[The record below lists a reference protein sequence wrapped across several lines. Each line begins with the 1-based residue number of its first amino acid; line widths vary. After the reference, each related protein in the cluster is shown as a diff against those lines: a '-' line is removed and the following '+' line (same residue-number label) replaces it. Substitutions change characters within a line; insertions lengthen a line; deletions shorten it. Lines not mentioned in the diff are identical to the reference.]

1 MGKDVRFDGRV
12 AIVTGAGQ
20 GLGRCHAL
28 LLAARGAKVVV
39 NDLGGS
45 TSGEGKSSESA
56 DRVVDEIKQAGGE
69 AVANYD
75 SVEDGDA
82 IVKTAMNTWGRV
94 DIVINNAGI
103 LRDKSF
109 KNMTDADW
117 DIIFRVH
124 NYGAYKVTKAAWP
137 VMNEQGYGRV
147 IFTTSAAGIYGN
159 FGQTNYS
166 SAKLSLVG
174 MANTLA
180 LEGQRKNIL
189 VNTIAPVA
197 ASRLTEG
204 LLPPAVFDALKPEY
218 VSPLVAY
225 LCSEESDTTGG
236 LYEVGGGLYSSLR
249 WERTKGK
256 VFRLGREVT
265 PEALQASW
273 AEINDFSE
281 TEHISTLMESL
292 GPVIQNVEAGPSK
305 GGNEFIDVDAA
316 LGAKYPDVVS
326 SYDESDLAL
335 YALGVGAASDP
346 KEEQDLRLVYEG
358 ASGGMKALA
367 TYSVMPG
374 VNAFLGLA
382 KEGVTVP
389 GLNYGL
395 DRVLHGEQ
403 YVEVVRPL
411 PLKATLTTKGVVKE
425 IWDKGKGALVVI
437 AGDSYDEDG
446 DLLIKSEMTIFVRGA
461 GGWGGARGPSAE
473 VNVPPDR
480 TPDVVVEDAI
490 PANQA
495 LLYRL
500 SGDWNPLHADPDMA
514 RAFGFEKPILH
525 GLCTFGYAGR
535 RVLERFAPEGNPDF
549 FKSIK
554 VRFADNVYPGDT
566 LVTEMWKHSD
576 QRIVFQCKVKER
588 DAVVISNAAI
598 ELFDELPKPKEKKKP
613 AGDALAAGPIE
624 PTAADVIAAANQF
637 LANNPGIA
645 EKAQAVFQLNLN
657 EPASVW
663 TIDLKAG
670 VARAGAATKPDATL
684 ELKDADY
691 VSLQKGDADPIK
703 LFSTGKLKVA
713 GDMMSVNKL
722 EGLLKMPF
730 ELVIARAEARAG
742 GGGGAGGPEEPDEV
756 VEATAADIIA
766 AIDQY
771 LKDKP
776 AIAEKAQTVFQLQ
789 LSDPDSV
796 WTIDLKGGAAGPGD
810 AAKPDVTL
818 KLSEANYV
826 ALQKGEADAMK
837 LFTTGKVK
845 VAGDMMAVNKLELL
859 GDMPFE
865 LVLEKAE
872 ARVRGGAL
880 AAPPPSAPK
889 AYDPLA
895 PKLFEAL
902 AKRLEEQPSLADE
915 VGAVLQFYVRD
926 PDSKWVVDLKNRP
939 PALKTGETDGATT
952 TISIADADLG
962 ELGSGEVTPR
972 ALFQKGKLRV
982 DGEVKPAHR
991 LNFLKGLI

>member
-1 MGKDVRFDGRV
+1 MGKDLRFDGRV

-28 LLAARGAKVVV
+28 LLASRGAKVVV

-45 TSGEGKSSESA
+45 TAGEGKSSESA
-56 DRVVDEIKQAGGE
+56 DGVVEEIKQAGGE

-75 SVEDGDA
+75 SVEDGEA
-82 IVKTAMNTWGRV
+82 IVKTAMDAFGRV
-94 DIVINNAGI
+94 DIVVNNAGI

-109 KNMTDADW
+109 KKMSDADW

-137 VMNEQGYGRV
+137 IMNEQGYGRV

-174 MANTLA
+174 FANTLA

-249 WERTKGK
+249 WERTAGK

-265 PEALQASW
+265 PESIQSGW
-273 AEINDFSE
+273 EQINDFSK
-281 TEHISTLMESL
+281 TEHVNSVMESL
-292 GPVIQNVEAGPSK
+292 GPVIQNVEAGPSR

-346 KEEQDLRLVYEG
+346 SEEQDLQLVYEG

-367 TYSVMPG
+367 TYAVMPG

-382 KEGVTVP
+382 KEGITAP

-411 PLKATLTTKGVVKE
+411 PLKAKLTTKGVVKE
-425 IWDKGKGALVVI
+425 IWDKGKGALVVVG
-437 AGDSYDEDG
+437 GDSYDEDG
-446 DLLIKSEMTIFVRGA
+446 DLLIKSDMTIFVRGA
-461 GGWGGARGPSAE
+461 GGWGGERGPSAD
-473 VNVPPDR
+473 VNVPPER
-480 TPDVVVEDAI
+480 APDLVVEDAI

-495 LLYRL
+495 LVYRL

-535 RVLERFAPEGNPDF
+535 RVLEKFAPDGNPDF

-566 LVTEMWKHSD
+566 LVTEMWKESE

-598 ELFDELPKPKEKKKP
+598 ELFEELPKPKEKKKS
-613 AGDALAAGPIE
+613 AGEAAAAGPVE
-624 PTAADVIAAANQF
+624 PTVADIIAAANQY
-637 LANNPGIA
+637 LAANPGIA
-645 EKAQAVFQLNLN
+645 EKAQAMFQLNLSN
-657 EPASVW
+657 PSSVW

-670 VARAGAATKPDATL
+670 TAGPGEAPAKPDATL
-684 ELKDADY
+684 ELADADY
-691 VSLQKGDADPIK
+691 VALQKGEADPIK

-730 ELVIARAEARAG
+730 ELVLEQTKARG
-742 GGGGAGGPEEPDEV
+742 GSGGASDPADAV
-756 VEATAADIIA
+756 VEATAPDIIA
-766 AIDQY
+766 AIDQHVR
-771 LKDKP
+771 DNP
-776 AIAEKAQTVFQLQ
+776 GIAEKAQVVFQLQ
-789 LSDPDSV
+789 LSEPDSV
-796 WTIDLKGGAAGPGD
+796 WTIDLKSGSAGAGET
-810 AAKPDVTL
+810 AKPDATL
-818 KLSEANYV
+818 KLSEADYI

-872 ARVRGGAL
+872 ARVKGGAL
-880 AAPPPSAPK
+880 AAPPPSEPK
-889 AYDPLA
+889 VYEPLA
-895 PKLFEAL
+895 PKLFDAL
-902 AKRLEEQPSLADE
+902 SKRLREQPSLATE

-926 PDSKWVVDLKNRP
+926 PDSKWVVDLKNAP
-939 PALKTGETDGATT
+939 PALKSGETDGATT
-952 TISIADADLG
+952 TITIADADLA
-962 ELGSGEVTPR
+962 ELGSGAATPQS
-972 ALFQKGKLRV
+972 LFQKGKLRV
-982 DGEVKPAHR
+982 DGEVEPAHR

>member
-28 LLAARGAKVVV
+28 LLASRGAKVVV

-56 DRVVDEIKQAGGE
+56 DQVVEEIKQAGGE

-75 SVEDGDA
+75 SVEDGEA
-82 IVKTAMNTWGRV
+82 IVKTAMDTWGRV

-137 VMNEQGYGRV
+137 IMSEQGYGRV

-174 MANTLA
+174 FANTLA

-204 LLPPAVFDALKPEY
+204 LLPPAVFDSLRPEY

-225 LCSEESDTTGG
+225 LCSDESDTTGG
-236 LYEVGGGLYSSLR
+236 LYEVGGGLYTSLR

-265 PEALQASW
+265 PETLQTSW
-273 AEINDFSE
+273 QEINDFGE
-281 TEHISTLMESL
+281 TEHISSLMESL

-316 LGAKYPDVVS
+316 LGAKYPDRVS
-326 SYDESDLAL
+326 SYDEGDLAL
-335 YALGVGAASDP
+335 YALGVGAATDP
-346 KEEQDLRLVYEG
+346 KEPQELRLVYEG
-358 ASGGMKALA
+358 SSEGMKALP
-367 TYSVMPG
+367 TYSVIPG
-374 VNAFLGLA
+374 TNAVLGFA
-382 KEGVTVP
+382 KEGITAP

-395 DRVLHGEQ
+395 DRLLHGEQ
-403 YVEVVRPL
+403 YVELVRPL
-411 PLKATLTTKGVVKE
+411 PLKATLTTKGVVKD
-425 IWDKGKGALVVI
+425 IWDKGKGALVVT
-437 AGDSYDEDG
+437 AFDSYDEDG
-446 DLLIKSEMTIFVRGA
+446 DLLIKSEMTAFIRGA
-461 GGWGGARGPSAE
+461 GGWGGDRGPTAD
-473 VNVPPDR
+473 VNVPPER
-480 TPDVVVEDAI
+480 QPDVVVEDAI

-514 RAFGFEKPILH
+514 QAFGFERPILH

-535 RVLERFAPEGNPDF
+535 RVLEKFAPQGNPDF

-566 LVTEMWKHSD
+566 LITEMWKDSD
-576 QRIVFQCKVKER
+576 QRIVFRCKVKER
-588 DAVVISNAAI
+588 DTVVISNAAI
-598 ELFDELPKPKEKKKP
+598 ELFAELPKPKEKKKP
-613 AGDALAAGPIE
+613 AVEAGAAGPVE
-624 PTAADVIAAANQF
+624 P
-637 LANNPGIA
+637 
-645 EKAQAVFQLNLN
+645 
-657 EPASVW
+657 S
-663 TIDLKAG
+663 
-670 VARAGAATKPDATL
+670 
-684 ELKDADY
+684 
-691 VSLQKGDADPIK
+691 
-703 LFSTGKLKVA
+703 
-713 GDMMSVNKL
+713 
-722 EGLLKMPF
+722 
-730 ELVIARAEARAG
+730 
-742 GGGGAGGPEEPDEV
+742 

-766 AIDQY
+766 AVDHY
-771 LKDKP
+771 LKDNP
-776 AIAEKAQTVFQLQ
+776 GIAEKGQTVFQLQ
-789 LSDPDSV
+789 LSDPESV
-796 WTIDLKGGAAGPGD
+796 WTIDLKAGTAGPGET
-810 AAKPDVTL
+810 AKPEVTL
-818 KLSEANYV
+818 KLSEASYV

-859 GDMPFE
+859 GDMPFD

-889 AYDPLA
+889 VYEPLA
-895 PKLFEAL
+895 PTLFEAL
-902 AKRLEEQPSLADE
+902 AKRLEEQPSLANE

-926 PDSKWVVDLKNRP
+926 PDSKWVVDLKNTP

-952 TISIADADLG
+952 TITIADADLA
-962 ELGSGEVTPR
+962 ELSSGEATPR
-972 ALFQKGKLRV
+972 SLFQRGKLRL
-982 DGEVKPAHR
+982 DGEIEPAHR

>member
-1 MGKDVRFDGRV
+1 MDNELKFDGRV

-20 GLGRCHAL
+20 GLGRCHAV
-28 LLAARGAKVVV
+28 LLASRGAKVVV

-45 TSGEGKSSESA
+45 TTGEGKSSKAA
-56 DRVVDEIKQAGGE
+56 DQVVEQIKQAGGE

-75 SVEDGDA
+75 SVEDGEA
-82 IVKTAMNTWGRV
+82 IVKTAMDTWGRV
-94 DIVINNAGI
+94 DIVVNNAGI

-124 NYGAYKVTKAAWP
+124 NLGAYKVTKAAWP
-137 VMNEQGYGRV
+137 IMTEQGYGRV

-174 MANTLA
+174 FANTLA

-218 VSPLVAY
+218 VAPLVAY
-225 LCSEESDTTGG
+225 LCSEESDTTGA

-273 AEINDFSE
+273 EQINDFSE
-281 TEHISTLMESL
+281 TEVVSSVMESL
-292 GPVIQNVEAGPSK
+292 GPVIENVEAGPSK
-305 GGNEFIDVDAA
+305 GGNELIDVDAA
-316 LGAKYPDVVS
+316 LGARYPDRVS
-326 SYDESDLAL
+326 SYDEGDLAL
-335 YALGVGAASDP
+335 YALGVGAATDP
-346 KEEQDLRLVYEG
+346 KEPQELRLVYEG
-358 ASGGMKALA
+358 SSEGMKPLP
-367 TYSVMPG
+367 TYAVIPG
-374 VNAFLGLA
+374 TNAVLGFA
-382 KEGVTVP
+382 KEGVTAP

-395 DRVLHGEQ
+395 DRLLHGEQ
-403 YVEVVRPL
+403 YVELVRPL
-411 PLKATLTTKGVVKE
+411 PLRARLTTKGV
-425 IWDKGKGALVVI
+425 ITDIFDKGKGALVVT
-437 AGDSYDEDG
+437 AFDSYDEDG
-446 DLLIKSEMTIFVRGA
+446 DLLIKSEMTAFIRGA
-461 GGWGGARGPSAE
+461 GGWGGDRGPSAD
-473 VNVPPDR
+473 VNVPPER
-480 TPDVVVEDAI
+480 QPDFVVEDAI

-514 RAFGFEKPILH
+514 QAFGFERPILH

-535 RVLERFAPEGNPDF
+535 RVLEKYAPGGNPDF

-566 LVTEMWKHSD
+566 LVTEMWKESD
-576 QRIVFQCKVKER
+576 QRIVFQCKVRER
-588 DAVVISNAAI
+588 DTVVISNAAI
-598 ELFDELPKPKEKKKP
+598 ELFEELPKPKEKKK
-613 AGDALAAGPIE
+613 AGGEAAAAGPVE
-624 PTAADVIAAANQF
+624 PTAADVLAAVSDY
-637 LANNPGIA
+637 LGENPGIA
-645 EKAQAVFQLNLN
+645 ESAQTVFQLNLS

-670 VARAGAATKPDATL
+670 TAGAGESNAKPDATL
-684 ELKDADY
+684 TLTDADY
-691 VSLQKGDADPIK
+691 VALQRGDADPIK

-722 EGLLKMPF
+722 EALLKMPF
-730 ELVIARAEARAG
+730 DLVVAKAEARSG
-742 GGGGAGGPEEPDEV
+742 GSAAAAVPEAAVEV
-756 VEATAADIIA
+756 TAADIIA

-771 LKDKP
+771 VKEN
-776 AIAEKAQTVFQLQ
+776 AGIAEKAQTVFQLQ
-789 LSDPDSV
+789 LSEPDSL
-796 WTIDLKGGAAGPGD
+796 WTIDLKGGASGAGET
-810 AAKPDVTL
+810 AKPDVTL
-818 KLSEANYV
+818 KLAEADYV

-845 VAGDMMAVNKLELL
+845 VAGDMGAVNKLELL
-859 GDMPFE
+859 GGMPFD

-880 AAPPPSAPK
+880 AAPPPSAPQ
-889 AYDPLA
+889 AYEPLA
-895 PKLFEAL
+895 SKLFEAL
-902 AKRLEEQPSLADE
+902 AKRLADQPSLADE

-926 PDSKWVVDLKNRP
+926 PDSSWVVDLQNQP
-939 PALKTGETDGATT
+939 PALKSGETDGATT
-952 TISIADADLG
+952 TITVADADLA
-962 ELGSGEVTPR
+962 ELSSGEATPQS
-972 ALFQKGKLRV
+972 LFQKGKLRV
-982 DGEVKPAHR
+982 DGALEPAHR

>member
-28 LLAARGAKVVV
+28 LLASRGAKVVV

-56 DRVVDEIKQAGGE
+56 DRVVEEIKQAGGE

-75 SVEDGDA
+75 SVEDGEA
-82 IVKTAMNTWGRV
+82 IVKTAMDAFGRV

-137 VMNEQGYGRV
+137 IMSEQGYGRV

-174 MANTLA
+174 LANTLA

-218 VSPLVAY
+218 VSPLVAL
-225 LCSEESDTTGG
+225 LCSEESEDTGG
-236 LYEVGGGLYSSLR
+236 LYEVGGGLYTKLR
-249 WERTKGK
+249 WERTQGK

-265 PEALQASW
+265 PEALQSSW
-273 AEINDFSE
+273 GDITDFSQ
-281 TEHISTLMESL
+281 TEHISSLMESL
-292 GPVIQNVEAGPSK
+292 GPVVRNVEAGPSK
-305 GGNEFIDVDAA
+305 GGNDFIDVDAA
-316 LGAKYPDVVS
+316 LGAKYPDRVS
-326 SYDESDLAL
+326 SYDEGDLAL
-335 YALGVGAASDP
+335 YALGVGAATDP
-346 KEEQDLRLVYEG
+346 SEPQDLRLVYEG
-358 ASGGMKALA
+358 AGQGMKALP
-367 TYSVMPG
+367 TYAVIPG
-374 VNAFLGLA
+374 TNAVLGFA
-382 KEGVTVP
+382 KEGITAP

-395 DRVLHGEQ
+395 DRLLHGEQ
-403 YVEVVRPL
+403 YVELVRPL
-411 PLKATLTTKGVVKE
+411 PLKATLTTKGVVKD
-425 IWDKGKGALVVI
+425 IWDKGKGALVVTQF
-437 AGDSYDEDG
+437 DSYDEDG
-446 DLLIKSEMTIFVRGA
+446 DLLIKSEMTAFIRGA
-461 GGWGGARGPSAE
+461 GGWGGDRGPSAD
-473 VNVPPDR
+473 VNVPPER
-480 TPDVVVEDAI
+480 QPDVVVEDTI
-490 PANQA
+490 PPNQA

-514 RAFGFEKPILH
+514 QAFGFERPILH

-535 RVLERFAPEGNPDF
+535 RVLEKLAPEGNPDF

-566 LVTEMWKHSD
+566 LITEMWKESD

-588 DAVVISNAAI
+588 DTVVISNAAI
-598 ELFDELPKPKEKKKP
+598 ELFEELPKPKEKKKP
-613 AGDALAAGPIE
+613 GAQPAAGPVE
-624 PTAADVIAAANQF
+624 PTAADVLAAVSDY
-637 LANNPGIA
+637 LAENPSIA
-645 EKAQAVFQLNLN
+645 EKAQTVFQLNLTN
-657 EPASVW
+657 PDSVW

-670 VARAGAATKPDATL
+670 TAGPGEASTKPDATL
-684 ELKDADY
+684 TLADADY
-691 VSLQKGDADPIK
+691 VALQKGEADPIK
-703 LFSTGKLKVA
+703 LFSGGKLKVA

-722 EGLLKMPF
+722 EALLKMPF
-730 ELVIARAEARAG
+730 DLAVAKAQARAG
-742 GGGGAGGPEEPDEV
+742 GGGAAAEPEAAVEV
-756 VEATAADIIA
+756 GAADIIA
-766 AIDQY
+766 AVDHY
-771 LKDKP
+771 LKENP
-776 AIAEKAQTVFQLQ
+776 GIAEKGQTVFQLQ
-789 LSDPDSV
+789 LSEPESV
-796 WTIDLKGGAAGPGD
+796 WTIDLKGGSAGAGET
-810 AAKPDVTL
+810 AKPDVTL

-872 ARVRGGAL
+872 ARVKGGAL
-880 AAPPPSAPK
+880 AAPPASAPK
-889 AYDPLA
+889 AYEPLA

-902 AKRLEEQPSLADE
+902 GKRLEEQPSLATE

-926 PDSKWVVDLKNRP
+926 PDSKWVVDLKNAP
-939 PALKTGETDGATT
+939 PALKTGETDGAAT
-952 TISIADADLG
+952 TITIADADLAELSTG
-962 ELGSGEVTPR
+962 EATPQ

-982 DGEVKPAHR
+982 DGEVAPAHR